1 MLNTFLD
8 KANGLVD
15 RRFLVAYWFPTLIV
29 SIAALLLRGA
39 VYGFSA
45 TWQWWQRLGPTQG
58 QEKGEYA
65 QIWVLLGVLFLVTLL
80 AYQSQ
85 AFTRALVRVY
95 EGYWPQWLRRWARKQ
110 VEYHWQQ
117 WRRERAKAAQS
128 DFLRYTIM
136 QDRLH
141 YEYPMQAKRLLS
153 TRLGN
158 ALASTEDY
166 PSVAYG
172 MDVVFWWRRLFP
184 LLPDT
189 IRKEIDDAL
198 TSLLALLNFATMVGL
213 ASADGVLYL
222 WRVKAGGWWWPLI
235 ILVSGLLLTWLSY
248 RGAVAQARE
257 YGQRIR
263 AAVDLYR
270 FDLLKALHQT
280 LPKTPHEERMLWEQL
295 EAWLYN
301 QDRGAVQGL
310 SYDHGDVEKKAKSK
324 EPQQTMKLK
333 TV

>member
-1 MLNTFLD
+1 MLSTFLD
-8 KANGLVD
+8 KANGLLD
-15 RRFLVAYWFPTLIV
+15 RRFLVAYWFPTLIA

-45 TWQWWQRLGPTQG
+45 TWQWWQRLGPAQG

-65 QIWVLLGVLFLVTLL
+65 QIWVLLGVLLLVTLL
-80 AYQSQ
+80 AYLLQ

-95 EGYWPQWLRRWARKQ
+95 EGCWPQWLQRWTMKQ
-110 VEYHWQQ
+110 VERRWEQ
-117 WRRERAKAAQS
+117 WRRERTKAAQS
-128 DFLRYTIM
+128 DFSRYTIV

-141 YEYPMQAKRLLS
+141 YEYPMQAGRLLS

-158 ALASTEDY
+158 VLASTEDY

-189 IRKEIDDAL
+189 IRKEIEDAL

-213 ASADGVLYL
+213 ASADGGLYIL
-222 WRVKAGGWWWPLI
+222 RVKAGGWWWPLI
-235 ILVSGLLLTWLSY
+235 VLVGGLLLAWLSY
-248 RGAVAQARE
+248 QGAVALARE
-257 YGQRIR
+257 YGQRLR

-280 LPKTPHEERMLWEQL
+280 LPKTPHEERLLWEQL

-301 QDRGAVQGL
+301 QDRGAVQRL
-310 SYDHGDVEKKAKSK
+310 SYDHGDMGRKVKSK
-324 EPQQTMKLK
+324 ESHQTMKSK